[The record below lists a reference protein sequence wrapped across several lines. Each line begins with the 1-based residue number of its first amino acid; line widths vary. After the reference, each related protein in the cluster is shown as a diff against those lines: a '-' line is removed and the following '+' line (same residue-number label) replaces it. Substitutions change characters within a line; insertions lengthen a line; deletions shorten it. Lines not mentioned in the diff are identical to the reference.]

1 MITTPSLGTGC
12 APRGDHDRGPVTR
25 DCLALTTVHNDMP
38 TRMLYFSWE
47 TIQNHTGG
55 TEIMARTLQHNRSST
70 ALDARPGTLQD
81 RNGKTPGSMQGITKG
96 CNPEKRFTPVDV
108 EYSVLR
114 ALTPALLARAG
125 TCYSFADWTMA
136 GEGIIIVL
144 ENGQE
149 FRMEIT
155 EAK

>member
-1 MITTPSLGTGC
+1 MIKNGAEFLI
-12 APRGDHDRGPVTR
+12 GP
-25 DCLALTTVHNDMP
+25 
-38 TRMLYFSWE
+38 
-47 TIQNHTGG
+47 
-55 TEIMARTLQHNRSST
+55 
-70 ALDARPGTLQD
+70 
-81 RNGKTPGSMQGITKG
+81 
-96 CNPEKRFTPVDV
+96 
-108 EYSVLR
+108 
-114 ALTPALLARAG
+114 

>member
-1 MITTPSLGTGC
+1 
-12 APRGDHDRGPVTR
+12 
-25 DCLALTTVHNDMP
+25 
-38 TRMLYFSWE
+38 
-47 TIQNHTGG
+47 
-55 TEIMARTLQHNRSST
+55 MARTLQHNRSST

-81 RNGKTPGSMQGITKG
+81 RSGKTPGSLQGITKG

-125 TCYSFADWTMA
+125 TCYFFADWTMA

>member
-1 MITTPSLGTGC
+1 
-12 APRGDHDRGPVTR
+12 
-25 DCLALTTVHNDMP
+25 
-38 TRMLYFSWE
+38 
-47 TIQNHTGG
+47 
-55 TEIMARTLQHNRSST
+55 MARTRQHNRSSYT
-70 ALDARPGTLQD
+70 LDARPGTLQD
-81 RNGKTPGSMQGITKG
+81 RNGKTPGTIHGIMPG
-96 CNPEKRFTPVDV
+96 CTQEERFTPVDV